1 MNFEFM
7 TIDSAIVRNRMYQKI
22 EQTTL
27 RDPHPGLII
36 ALHDFKEP
44 YPLILTYSV
53 LQPWIS

>member
-1 MNFEFM
+1 MNKR
-7 TIDSAIVRNRMYQKI
+7 TTDSAIVRNRMYQKI